1 VENAEKTPEAQKVE
15 AAEAEELEDEESENL
30 PFPNARVVRIIK
42 TNLKNPHQIKY
53 DVKVAANELLGD
65 ILTDISQR
73 MNDEEYFTLSIE
85 HFNKASRKYRE
96 IGLQQKRINR
106 IKKILEKQRAELDEI
121 IAEIEVDLP
130 ENHST
135 SR

>member
-1 VENAEKTPEAQKVE
+1 MENAEKTPEAQQVE
-15 AAEAEELEDEESENL
+15 TAEAEDLEDEESENL

-53 DVKVAANELLGD
+53 DVKVAANELLGE